1 MGEKLCSSCG
11 LCMIKEWPAQ
21 ENIQS
26 CVFKNGWLG
35 TQESDLFGRERSLD
49 NTDEMSFGI
58 CKERFAGCI
67 KNPVSGAAWTGVI
80 TSIAKKAFESS
91 LVEGVATLH
100 RGKDDFFSPQPVLAR
115 STQAV
120 LASSG
125 NKPVI
130 SPILT
135 SLHTAYEQ
143 GIKSLLVIGAGC
155 HIHALRDFK
164 KRFTYL
170 NDMDLYVVGIPCVSN
185 VTLKTLRTVLT
196 MFSRSPETVRHYE
209 FMQDF
214 NVHLRHEDGS
224 IEKLPYFCLPQE
236 FTGINLVVPACMS
249 CFDYINSL
257 ADITVG
263 YAGAPFN
270 MKKLYQWIIVRTDKG
285 SELHNLIA
293 DELETIPEGTGGNC
307 KKAVKNAARKIV
319 DQMRPD
325 STAERKT
332 GSKIP
337 LWAGRTLAAIMR
349 RIGPRGLE
357 YARYGVDMHMIRDY
371 YYVKFYYP
379 ALKET
384 LVPRHVYRILEEYD
398 FTP

>member
-1 MGEKLCSSCG
+1 MKVKLCSSCG

-35 TQESDLFGRERSLD
+35 PQESDLFGRERSLD
-49 NTDEMSFGI
+49 DTDEMSFGI
-58 CKERFAGCI
+58 CKERFVGCI
-67 KNPVSGAAWTGVI
+67 KNPVPGAAWTGVI
-80 TSIAKKAFESS
+80 TSIAKRAFESG

-100 RGKDDFFSPQPVLAR
+100 RGEEDFFAPKPVLAR
-115 STQAV
+115 STEAI

-125 NKPVI
+125 NKPVV
-130 SPILT
+130 SPILV

-185 VTLKTLRTVLT
+185 VTLKTLRTVLK
-196 MFSRSPETVRHYE
+196 MFSHSPETVHHYE

-214 NVHLRHEDGS
+214 NVHLRHENGS
-224 IEKLPYFCLPQE
+224 IEKLPYFCLPRE

-263 YAGAPFN
+263 YAGALFN
-270 MKKLYQWIIVRTDKG
+270 MKKLHQWIIVRTDKG
-285 SELHNLIA
+285 RELHNLIA
-293 DELETIPEGTGGNC
+293 DELETLPEETGGDC
-307 KKAVKNAARKIV
+307 KKAVKNAARNIV

-325 STAERKT
+325 KTSERKT
-332 GSKIP
+332 GRKLPI
-337 LWAGRTLAAIMR
+337 WTGRALASVMR
-349 RIGPRGLE
+349 RMGPRGLE
-357 YARYGVDMHMIRDY
+357 YARYGIDMHMIRDY

-379 ALKET
+379 ELKET
-384 LVPRHVYRILEEYD
+384 LVPKHVYRILEEYE